1 MPPIITKTI
10 VLFALAT
17 ALSGCSSSQ
26 PGTELDQ
33 WEREVRILYP
43 GQLTGREYETI
54 AGLEETETITGM
66 GEDSAISAATR
77 RLKRRAAKL
86 DADAVV
92 IVSCGR
98 ERNPSDPV
106 RSHLPT
112 VLCKGVAIRWVSP
125 TN

>member
-1 MPPIITKTI
+1 MPPRITQLT
-10 VLFALAT
+10 VLVGLAT
-17 ALSGCSSSQ
+17 ALLACSSSQ
-26 PGTELDQ
+26 PRTELDQ

-54 AGLEETETITGM
+54 AGMEETETIVGM
-66 GEDSAISAATR
+66 GEDTAVNTATH

-98 ERNPSDPV
+98 QRSPSDPV
-106 RSHLPT
+106 RSQLPT
-112 VLCKGVAIRWVSP
+112 VLCKGVAIRWVEP
-125 TN
+125 AN